1 MTLLGIHL
9 NLLIGPGPVAVPASI
24 RLLDALQ
31 EVEVKHTDE
40 GRSGFKL
47 VFRSGRSG
55 PQDFAED
62 PLLNDPQLVVRARV
76 VLTAIFGVVPTVISD
91 GIITN
96 LQITPGTGGQPT
108 TVEVAGEDLSLL
120 MDLEE
125 KVVEHPAQPMPI
137 IFAKIIASYAAYGL
151 IPMVIPPLSLD
162 VPNPMERIPVQRETD
177 LDYINKIKPPDYIF
191 AIKPGPAPMT
201 SIAYLGPPI
210 QMSLPQRAVS
220 VNMAHATNASGVS
233 FNYDSAQPTQVT
245 GQVMDRTTGTAVSA
259 TSTVSPTVPLST
271 DQPTNSPD
279 SRTTLLR
286 ETQGMTAAQAFA
298 YAQSQSDQS
307 SHALTVEGELDALAY
322 GGALVARGLVGLRGA
337 GMKHDGMYYVKE
349 VTHNIKTGEYK
360 QKFKLTRQGLGTTVP
375 AVIP

>member
-1 MTLLGIHL
+1 MNLLGIHL
-9 NLLIGPGPVAVPASI
+9 NILIGPGPVTAPASI
-24 RLLDALQ
+24 RLLDCLQ
-31 EVEVKHTDE
+31 EIEVKHTDE

-47 VFRSGRSG
+47 VFKSGRSG
-55 PQDFAED
+55 PMDLADD
-62 PLLNDPQLVVRARV
+62 PLLNDPQLMVRSRV
-76 VLTAIFGVVPTVISD
+76 VLTAMFGVVPTVISD

-96 LQITPGTGGQPT
+96 LQISPGSEGQPT

-125 KVVEHPAQPMPI
+125 KVEEHPAQPMPV
-137 IFAKIIASYAAYGL
+137 IFAKIIATYMTHGL
-151 IPMVIPPLSLD
+151 VPMLIPPLSLD
-162 VPNPMERIPVQRETD
+162 IPNPVERIPVQRETD

-191 AIKPGPAPMT
+191 AILPGPLPMVST
-201 SIAYLGPPI
+201 AYLGPPVRL
-210 QMSLPQRAVS
+210 SLPQRAIT
-220 VNMAHATNASGVS
+220 VNMAHATNASGVT

-245 GQVMDRTTGTAVSA
+245 GQVQDRTTGTSVTASSAVSNA
-259 TSTVSPTVPLST
+259 VPLST
-271 DQPTNSPD
+271 SQPTSSPD

-286 ETQGMTAAQAFA
+286 ETQGMTASQAFA

-349 VTHNIKTGEYK
+349 VTHNIKAGAYS
-360 QKFKLTRQGLGTTVP
+360 QKFKLTRQGHGTTTPVVVP
-375 AVIP
+375 